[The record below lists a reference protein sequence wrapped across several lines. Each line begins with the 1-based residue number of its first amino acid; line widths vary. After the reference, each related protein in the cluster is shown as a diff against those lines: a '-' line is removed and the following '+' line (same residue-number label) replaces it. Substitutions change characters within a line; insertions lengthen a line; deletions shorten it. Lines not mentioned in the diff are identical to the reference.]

1 MARVPALDRDNIPE
15 NQRAAFD
22 ELIQDRGEVPTG
34 GPGSVM
40 LNAPEV
46 AKRPGPGPLLA
57 NRDFFGAAHQG
68 IGHDIGGP
76 GK

>member
-1 MARVPALDRDNIPE
+1 MARVPALNRDNIPE

-22 ELIQDRGEVPTG
+22 ELIQDRGEVPSG

-46 AKRPGPGPLLA
+46 AKRALGLA
-57 NRDFFGAAHQG
+57 L
-68 IGHDIGGP
+68 P
-76 GK
+76 